1 MAVLEKVTQM
11 KKRGLSDEQI
21 IQKLRDERVSP
32 KEIRDAM
39 NQSQIKNAV
48 SMNEEYEPSM
58 MEAPSPE
65 QEAPVPQESTS
76 PQSKKQ
82 TSQQEYTKGSY
93 MPKTKEIPE
102 EESYAPQQQEQY
114 APQPQEYAPQ
124 SQQQYQPQ
132 EYQAQQYQPQEYQ
145 EGYNQPYQEAISTDT
160 IMEISQQ
167 VFAESMK
174 TVQKKIDEFNEFKA
188 LSQSKIDNSLE
199 RLKRIEA
206 IIDKLQISILER
218 VGSYG
223 KSLDDIKKEMS
234 MMQDSFSKIVNP
246 LVDQSEENFS
256 RQKKQKKSVE
266 DLLPEQE
273 EQVEQQPEE
282 TFQEP
287 VRKVRRNSKR

>member
-48 SMNEEYEPSM
+48 SEEMEQSM

-65 QEAPVPQESTS
+65 QEAPVSQEAPS
-76 PQSKKQ
+76 PQRQ
-82 TSQQEYTKGSY
+82 ETQQQYTQGSY

-102 EESYAPQQQEQY
+102 EEVYAPQQQEYY
-114 APQPQEYAPQ
+114 APQPQEYTPQ
-124 SQQQYQPQ
+124 AQQEYQPQ
-132 EYQAQQYQPQEYQ
+132 EYQQ
-145 EGYNQPYQEAISTDT
+145 QPYQEAISTDT
-160 IMEISQQ
+160 IIEISQQ
-167 VFAESMK
+167 VFSDSMK
-174 TVQKKIDEFNEFKA
+174 NIQKKIDEFNEFKA

-218 VGSYG
+218 VGAYG

-256 RQKKQKKSVE
+256 RNKPKKSVE
-266 DLLPEQE
+266 DLFQE
-273 EQVEQQPEE
+273 KPEE
-282 TFQEP
+282 TTEEESFQEQP
-287 VRKVRRNSKR
+287 KRVRRISKK